1 MKNKYLCVIF
11 ICLLLVINIS
21 DSHAQTFPS
30 DEISITIPR
39 TVITNMIKAVL
50 PLNLE
55 KGHYFKG
62 SLLIQAINHLKIG
75 SDKVEFEMNIKGE
88 NIKFETK
95 LGNQALLMDIGNLNA
110 DFSCNA
116 SLRYDAQRRLLYI
129 TPHILQI
136 PNKNKANKLAANLL
150 QLISLGNGV
159 EYPIEIQK
167 FAPFITKI
175 GSDQF
180 NIDMDISNIYTEND
194 KIFISGQPKLK
205 KVKPPAPKGKKSE

>member
-1 MKNKYLCVIF
+1 MKNKYLGVIF
-11 ICLLLVINIS
+11 ICLLMVINFS
-21 DSHAQTFPS
+21 GSHAQTVLS
-30 DEISITIPR
+30 SEISITIPR
-39 TVITNMIKAVL
+39 IVITNMIKAVL

-55 KGHYFKG
+55 KGQYFKG
-62 SLLIQAINHLKIG
+62 ALWIQTIDHLKIG
-75 SDKVEFEMNIKGE
+75 SDKVEFEMNIKGK

-95 LGNQALLMDIGNLNA
+95 LGNQALLMDIGNINA
-110 DFSCNA
+110 DFSCKA
-116 SLRYDAQRRLLYI
+116 SLRYDAPRQLLYI

-136 PNKNKANKLAANLL
+136 PNKNKTNKMADNLL
-150 QLISLGNGV
+150 QLLSIGNGI

-180 NIDMDISNIYTEND
+180 NIDMDFTNIYTEND